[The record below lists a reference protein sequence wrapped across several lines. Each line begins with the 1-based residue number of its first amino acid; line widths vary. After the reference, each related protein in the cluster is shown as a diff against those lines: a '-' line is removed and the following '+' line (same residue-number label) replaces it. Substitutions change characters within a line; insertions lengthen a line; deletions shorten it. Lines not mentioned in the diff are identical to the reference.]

1 MIIGILGPLDSVT
14 RIEKNLKDI
23 DSGLETRLYT
33 KEKIVESIDLIE
45 KCENECD
52 GIILTG
58 CGVYEEILKKYEIKK
73 PHSFVQRNDTS
84 ILKAFWE
91 IRNLHIEIEKFS
103 IDVVEEEMVKN
114 ITDEFGIEYSEMFC
128 LPFSTNIDEDS
139 YLDWHMDLY
148 ISGKTTIMITAFMN
162 IYNQLKEKGYPIVLL
177 KPTRSLVKVAYDEVM
192 SKHAINKAEHSQ
204 IAVEIFNFGNNNN
217 NIENYYSNMIK
228 KTDIDKHIVSY
239 VRSIN
244 GAVFPFGR
252 NEYIIFSNKGAVN
265 KNSNYEKLLKL
276 QKDIKSLGFS
286 LNIGI
291 GFGANAFKAE
301 INAYK
306 ALERGID
313 SNEFYIYSIDEDEN
327 LTGPLGLGNEISYCI
342 VPKDSSI
349 LEISEKTGL
358 GCETISKI
366 MGINEIRGS
375 AIYDSKE
382 LAGYLD
388 ISDRSARRILQKITS
403 ADLGKV
409 HAKESSKGAG
419 RPKNLIEILF

>member
-1 MIIGILGPLDSVT
+1 MIIGVLGPLDSAT
-14 RIEKNLKDI
+14 RIEKILKDI

-45 KCENECD
+45 TCELECD

-73 PHSFVQRNDTS
+73 PHSFVQRSDTS

-91 IRNLHIEIEKFS
+91 IQTQGNLIDKFS
-103 IDVVEEEMVKN
+103 IDVVEDDMVKN
-114 ITDEFGIEYSEMFC
+114 IIEEFNIEHKAMYC
-128 LPFSTNIDEDS
+128 LPFSTDINEDE
-139 YLDWHMDLY
+139 YLKWHTDLY
-148 ISGKTTIMITAFMN
+148 LNKEVNIIITAFMN
-162 IYNQLKEKGYPIVLL
+162 IYNQLKDQGYPIILL
-177 KPTRSLVKVAYDEVM
+177 KPTRALVKVAYDEVINQF
-192 SKHAINKAEHSQ
+192 AINKAEFSQ
-204 IAVEIFNFGNNNN
+204 IAVEIFNFGNSSR

-228 KTDIDKHIVSY
+228 KTDIDRYIVEY

-252 NEYIIFSNKGAVN
+252 NEYIIFSNKGSVN
-265 KNSNYEKLLKL
+265 KSKNYKKLIKL
-276 QKDIKSLGFS
+276 QKEIKSLGFN

-301 INAYK
+301 INASK

-313 SNEFYIYSIDEDEN
+313 SGESYIYSIDEEEN
-327 LTGPLGLGNEISYCI
+327 LTGPLGLDNEISYCI
-342 VPKDSSI
+342 VPNDQSI
-349 LEISEKTGL
+349 LDISSQTGL
-358 GCETISKI
+358 SCETISKI
-366 MGINEIRGS
+366 MGINEIRES
-375 AIYDSKE
+375 KIYDSKE

-388 ISDRSARRILQKITS
+388 ISDRSARRILQKITTS
-403 ADLGKV
+403 GLGKV
-409 HAKESSKGAG
+409 HAKESNKGAG